1 MQILFN
7 SSKTCICLKYSCYCS
22 PLRKSK
28 EKRDSYIAT
37 VPFSLVLQKA
47 FDKDWEAKKITYEGW
62 LDDASDEGVIAY
74 KLLAQTGEKE
84 TVNRSIVCRSC
95 LCSYK
100 FTGQTASML
109 FSLVPKVHVF
119 RSFPDINCIGLLW
132 LRRATVHFVFS
143 NTHAQGPLPSNVR
156 NVTSRTHLVTFCKTT
171 KFLRSYSDN
180 YYHCPMIIRL
190 LLMHNHLFILWGNLI
205 SYKPHGFV

>member
-1 MQILFN
+1 MKLLILFN
-7 SSKTCICLKYSCYCS
+7 SSKTCICLKYSRYLS

-28 EKRDSYIAT
+28 KKRDSYIAT

-62 LDDASDEGVIAY
+62 LDDASDEGVIGY

-84 TVNRSIVCRSC
+84 TINRSIVCRGC

-109 FSLVPKVHVF
+109 FSIVPKVHVF
-119 RSFPDINCIGLLW
+119 RSFPDINYIGLLW
-132 LRRATVHFVFS
+132 LRRATVHFVCLAIHTLKGLYPPTWEMLLAEPILLLF
-143 NTHAQGPLPSNVR
+143 AKLPS
-156 NVTSRTHLVTFCKTT
+156 F
-171 KFLRSYSDN
+171 
-180 YYHCPMIIRL
+180 
-190 LLMHNHLFILWGNLI
+190 
-205 SYKPHGFV
+205 